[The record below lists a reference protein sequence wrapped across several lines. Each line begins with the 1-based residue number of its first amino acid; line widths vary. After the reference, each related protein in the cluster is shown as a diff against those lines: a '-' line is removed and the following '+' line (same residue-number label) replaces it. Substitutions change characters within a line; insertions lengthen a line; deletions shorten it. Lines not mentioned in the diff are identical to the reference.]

1 MEREKDRMK
10 VKNNEKHKVRL
21 EKLVCIGVD
30 GKVDKE
36 TLVYREVKDANG
48 EMKLKN
54 EREQE
59 HHLTFT
65 KELGTESG
73 TYLTHRVIPIKG
85 AAGVLLGD
93 EVVSVL
99 EEFNHVHTLKAVLLD
114 NTNTN
119 TGWEGGLVTCLENK
133 IQQKLHTTGCS
144 LQQNELPFRAVF
156 KHLDGSTKTPTT
168 FSAPLGKLCEID
180 YQHQP
185 QVEFTKFSVTEFD
198 EVTLNDRSSDQ
209 SSFRVCVR
217 NFQG

>member
-73 TYLTHRVIPIKG
+73 TYLTHRVIPIK
-85 AAGVLLGD
+85 VL
-93 EVVSVL
+93 
-99 EEFNHVHTLKAVLLD
+99 
-114 NTNTN
+114 
-119 TGWEGGLVTCLENK
+119 W
-133 IQQKLHTTGCS
+133 
-144 LQQNELPFRAVF
+144 R
-156 KHLDGSTKTPTT
+156 STW
-168 FSAPLGKLCEID
+168 
-180 YQHQP
+180 
-185 QVEFTKFSVTEFD
+185 
-198 EVTLNDRSSDQ
+198 
-209 SSFRVCVR
+209 
-217 NFQG
+217 